1 MKKHYKILI
10 LVGIAAITAL
20 CILLFVKL
28 YDELY
33 DLFGPPDEEV
43 AAEIAEYIGT
53 EPNWEAIRSYIHD
66 SIEPGMTKEQVHA
79 VFDDIGY
86 WEVYFA
92 DTEETKAWLPDYDT
106 YRYRE
111 HISFSERNRRI
122 ALKQWLFMYDENDI
136 LLSYEYSSL

>member
-1 MKKHYKILI
+1 MKKIYKIFVI
-10 LVGIAAITAL
+10 VGCAVFTAL
-20 CILLFVKL
+20 CILLSIKL

-33 DLFGPPDEEV
+33 DLFGPPSDEV
-43 AAEIAEYIGT
+43 AMEIAEQIGT
-53 EPNWEAIRSYIHD
+53 EPNWEAIRSYISE
-66 SIEPGMTKEQVHA
+66 SIEPGMTKEEVHA

-86 WEVYFA
+86 GEVYFA

-136 LLSYEYSSL
+136 LLRYEYSSL